1 MPQIQTPPKFAL
13 GRIFITAS
21 AARQL
26 SGQDVAIALRRHLCG
41 DWGDL
46 TFSDRQQNERALRH
60 QCRLFSAYRSA
71 RGQRFYVI
79 TEPLKPATD
88 SATARGLLTRAFLRS
103 IRDLPSCGQHSAGF

>member
-1 MPQIQTPPKFAL
+1 MPQFQAPAKFAP
-13 GRIFITAS
+13 GHIRITAN

-79 TEPLKPATD
+79 TEPDK
-88 SATARGLLTRAFLRS
+88 SATTLL
-103 IRDLPSCGQHSAGF
+103 LPEDY